1 MKRTIPSVLIV
12 ALCLLQACSW
22 VHTKNIRDVDPIP
35 SPKFQCPEDEGLFP
49 DPTDCKKFYQCFNH
63 LAWQSKCPADLY
75 FNPILKVC
83 DYKDNVDCTPD
94 TIKSVAAIR
103 HQQSMEMD
111 DNFSCPSASGYF
123 PVSPD
128 ACEANYY
135 LCVDNVSYAQTCPG
149 NFVFDPLLQACQ
161 TADRASCGKTSPQ
174 TTMTPTS
181 PKPFSCPSASGY
193 FPVSPDACEANYYLC
208 VDNTPYPQTCPG
220 NLVFDPK
227 IQACQIADRAS
238 CAPGTST
245 EPTKPTTVPTEP
257 TTGPTEPT
265 TIPTEPTTVPTQPTT
280 VPTEPTTVPT
290 EPTTPRVT
298 TNMPTTTGP
307 FKCEEG
313 VDGYFARPGHCD
325 QFIICSNGFAY
336 IMNCP
341 AGLYFNPATKVCDYD
356 SIVDCN

>member
-49 DPTDCKKFYQCFNH
+49 DPTDCTKFYQCFNH

-111 DNFSCPSASGYF
+111 DN
-123 PVSPD
+123 
-128 ACEANYY
+128 
-135 LCVDNVSYAQTCPG
+135 
-149 NFVFDPLLQACQ
+149 
-161 TADRASCGKTSPQ
+161 
-174 TTMTPTS
+174 
-181 PKPFSCPSASGY
+181 FSCPSASGY

-313 VDGYFARPGHCD
+313 VDGCFARPGHCD